1 MPLGPV
7 LPLHVVTTTP
17 RTDPHGSNMGVGLAS
32 LKCPMG
38 NLVWR
43 FAFDI
48 SLATAHSSTN
58 LQSNG
63 LAKAARKKLQVE
75 KRETKST
82 MGAYA

>member
-1 MPLGPV
+1 MGATWELGWQA
-7 LPLHVVTTTP
+7 
-17 RTDPHGSNMGVGLAS
+17 SS

-48 SLATAHSSTN
+48 SLATAHSATN
-58 LQSNG
+58 LQSNE